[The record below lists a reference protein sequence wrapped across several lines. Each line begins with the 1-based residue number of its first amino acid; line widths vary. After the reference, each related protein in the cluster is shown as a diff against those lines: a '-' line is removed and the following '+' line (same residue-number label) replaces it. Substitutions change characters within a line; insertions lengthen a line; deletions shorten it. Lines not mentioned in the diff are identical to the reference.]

1 MAISKVGV
9 VGGGLMGH
17 GIAQI
22 CAQAGWDV
30 VLREVDDETAA
41 KAVGKIEKQLS
52 RAVEKGRMEQSDAD
66 AVRAR
71 IDPTTDYGDLAD
83 CDLVIEAMTEDLDGK
98 LEMWREVDGIVKEDA
113 FFATNTSS
121 LAVIDQAAATG
132 RADRF
137 LGLHFFNPAQVMP
150 LLEVVQTV
158 TTSDEALKTG
168 FEVGEKLN
176 KTVVHAKDKTGFIV
190 NRLLVPY
197 MLDAIRAYEEGVGSI
212 EEIDKAMKAGANH
225 PMGPLTLADFVG
237 LDTLVSIGDV
247 MFDEYRERRVRR
259 AADPAQDGRR
269 RLVRAQVRQGF
280 LRLLRREAGA
290 ERARPLR
297 RPATVR
303 AGRGA
308 CAILSRMSHQ
318 RLRGPRHRPLR
329 RPPAAA
335 ATTARRST
343 RTWSSWLTGS
353 RPTRRRPRSPSTR
366 SSGSASGPAR
376 S

>member
-41 KAVGKIEKQLS
+41 KAVGKIEKQLG
-52 RAVEKGRMEQSDAD
+52 RAVEKGRMEQGDAD
-66 AVRAR
+66 AVRER
-71 IDPTTDYGDLAD
+71 INPTTDYGELAD
-83 CDLVIEAMTEDLDGK
+83 CDLVIEAMTEDLDAK
-98 LEMWREVDGIVKEDA
+98 LAMWREVDGVVKDDA

-121 LAVIDQAAATG
+121 LAVIDQAAATK
-132 RADRF
+132 RPDRF

-158 TTSDEALKTG
+158 TTSDDALNLG
-168 FEVGEKLN
+168 FEVGEKLG

-212 EEIDKAMKAGANH
+212 DEIDKAMKAGANH

-237 LDTLVSIGDV
+237 LDTLVSIGGV
-247 MFDEYRERRVRR
+247 MFDEYRERRF
-259 AADPAQDGRR
+259 AAPPTLRKMVAAGWYGRKSGK
-269 RLVRAQVRQGF
+269 GF
-280 LRLLRREAGA
+280 YDYSGEK
-290 ERARPLR
+290 P
-297 RPATVR
+297 V
-303 AGRGA
+303 
-308 CAILSRMSHQ
+308 
-318 RLRGPRHRPLR
+318 
-329 RPPAAA
+329 
-335 ATTARRST
+335 
-343 RTWSSWLTGS
+343 
-353 RPTRRRPRSPSTR
+353 PSEL
-366 SSGSASGPAR
+366 GL
-376 S
+376 